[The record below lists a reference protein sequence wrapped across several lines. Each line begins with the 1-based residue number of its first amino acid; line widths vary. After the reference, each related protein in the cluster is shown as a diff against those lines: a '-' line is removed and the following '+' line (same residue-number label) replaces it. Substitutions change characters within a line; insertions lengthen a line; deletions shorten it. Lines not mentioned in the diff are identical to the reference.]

1 MIILGLSAINNTKA
15 PMELSLMVCADCFGL
30 RTQLAIAIQGDI
42 STADQIT
49 DSRLYKRD
57 GTCMKWIDVNE
68 RTTDTVKYIYIYI
81 YKGYGPVGPLII
93 SYHHDMRVIQG
104 LI

>member
-1 MIILGLSAINNTKA
+1 
-15 PMELSLMVCADCFGL
+15 
-30 RTQLAIAIQGDI
+30 
-42 STADQIT
+42 
-49 DSRLYKRD
+49 
-57 GTCMKWIDVNE
+57 MKWIDVIE
-68 RTTDTVKYIYIYI
+68 RTTQDTVKYIYI